1 MLTHALKRVPVEST
15 YVHREQIPPL
25 ETEEPRSFWEKAA
38 IVTAILVTFEL
49 ALLALV
55 GL

>member
-1 MLTHALKRVPVEST
+1 MLTHALKVVPVEST
-15 YVHREQIPPL
+15 YTHPAQIPPA

-38 IVTAILVTFEL
+38 IVAAILVTFEL